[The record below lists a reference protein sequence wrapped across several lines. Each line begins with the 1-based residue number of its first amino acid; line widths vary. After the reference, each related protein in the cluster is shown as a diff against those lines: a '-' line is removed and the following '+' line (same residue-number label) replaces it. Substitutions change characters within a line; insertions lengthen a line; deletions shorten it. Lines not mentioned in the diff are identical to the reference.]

1 MKTQQT
7 FTIALLALLA
17 CGGCANAYR
26 GQSSLVLY
34 ADTVI
39 IEAGQDMRD
48 GGSLSAQASMSE
60 RAAKAAAGVPSV
72 DKGILDAIKARAAK
86 TQEVAP

>member
-1 MKTQQT
+1 MWIKLL
-7 FTIALLALLA
+7 ALLALLA

-60 RAAKAAAGVPSV
+60 RAVKAAAGVPSV
-72 DKGILDAIKARAAK
+72 DKAAVSNALERIKARGEK
-86 TQEVAP
+86 P